1 VQVIEKPSY
10 LKALLTSQGNLYA
23 GLGSF
28 ATGALL
34 SLPFGLGVGLLP
46 LLLYVTAASIAS
58 LYVPSL
64 KSFRDRVDNLFNRQ
78 QRSVAREHLCREI
91 SLRAPGVVWEEN
103 AGAGAAAVPN
113 TGNPPRYRQRGD
125 KNAAVVA
132 DQAAAYQSA
141 YRQMC
146 ERVSSLKMIAA
157 DRQTQMSNDDIDRLE
172 DTTLDYLSLWLA
184 SLVTD
189 DRSRSVD
196 QDDVRRRISDLDA
209 QLANAADTPESRQLR
224 RAKSDYTALLARQSA
239 MQTKRQAIEAAMMAM
254 PDQIEEIYQMIMA
267 APYSSSISSKLDESL
282 SKLRLQEELEQELDE
297 DLRDTVPS
305 LPERPILRALPTNPA
320 VEAAKQAAA
329 SVKR

>member
-1 VQVIEKPSY
+1 MQKPSY

-23 GLGSF
+23 GLGSC
-28 ATGALL
+28 AAAALL
-34 SLPFGLGVGLLP
+34 SLPFGLGIGLLP
-46 LLLYVTAASIAS
+46 VLLYATGASIAS
-58 LYVPSL
+58 LYIPGL
-64 KSFRDRVDNLFNRQ
+64 KSFQDRVDNLFNRQ
-78 QRSVAREHLCREI
+78 RRTVAREHLCREI
-91 SLRAPGVVWEEN
+91 SLRAPGVVWADE
-103 AGAGAAAVPN
+103 ADASPAPVASTPN
-113 TGNPPRYRQRGD
+113 PTRYRQRGD
-125 KNAAVVA
+125 KNPIAVA
-132 DQAAAYQSA
+132 DEAAGYQSA
-141 YRQMC
+141 YRRMC

-157 DRQTQMSNDDIDRLE
+157 DRQTQMSSDDIERLE

-184 SLVTD
+184 SLVTE

-196 QDDVRRRISDLDA
+196 QDDVRRRIGDLDA
-209 QLANAADTPESRQLR
+209 QLANAADSPEARQLR
-224 RAKSDYTALLARQSA
+224 RAKADYTALLARQSA

-305 LPERPILRALPTNPA
+305 LPERPILRSVPA
-320 VEAAKQAAA
+320 GPPADAAARQAAA